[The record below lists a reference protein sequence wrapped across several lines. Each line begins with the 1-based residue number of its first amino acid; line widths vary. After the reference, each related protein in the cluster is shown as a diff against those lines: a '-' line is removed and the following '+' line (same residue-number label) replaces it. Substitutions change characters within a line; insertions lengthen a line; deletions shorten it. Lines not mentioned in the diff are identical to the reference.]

1 MEIIMLLIFIVSA
14 SFPFVMAVIAD
25 GQIMERTV
33 KVVKAN
39 LNRDKQI
46 VPGIVTSDMLALTP
60 RNKDW
65 GPEGKLTQMWE
76 DAFAYWQLKDPAGTL
91 ESHRIKQHDWEQK
104 RDELKARVQLDL
116 DLYEVLLGTGRSY
129 GYGNV
134 ESAVRAKMRAEDTK
148 EVLQTHEERGLRLTA
163 DEKVVAG
170 LAKRYGNE
178 VFYNND
184 LVYMSAQKNMQ
195 TFDYIALTS
204 V

>member
-1 MEIIMLLIFIVSA
+1 MLLLMFIVSA
-14 SFPFVMAVIAD
+14 SSPFVMAVLASD
-25 GQIMERTV
+25 QQIVKRAV
-33 KVVKAN
+33 KVVKSN
-39 LNRDKQI
+39 LNRNKQI

-65 GPEGKLTQMWE
+65 GPEGKLTQMWD

-91 ESHRIKQHDWEQK
+91 ESYRIKHHDWEQQCDAL
-104 RDELKARVQLDL
+104 RQKAKQGKE
-116 DLYEVLLGTGRSY
+116 LYEVIIGGGGM
-129 GYGNV
+129 GYI
-134 ESAVRAKMRAEDTK
+134 ESAVRAKMQAEDA
-148 EVLQTHEERGLRLTA
+148 EDDLRWLADGPRDLTP

-184 LVYMSAQKNMQ
+184 LVYMSAQKQMP